1 MASDQSAREAA
12 AGAQTGTEAEA
23 TPQYGARQ
31 RARHDAR
38 AAEREPSGAALGFT
52 LTAAILMMIAGGL
65 NILEG
70 IAALIHGSFVVVVR
84 NYAYSMSATS
94 WGWFHLILGAVVLA
108 AGIGLLT
115 DKMWA
120 RIVGVV
126 VVAISM
132 IVNFLYIPYL
142 PVWSIVVIAIDMA
155 IVWALLSPRDR
166 WAY

>member
-1 MASDQSAREAA
+1 MTASPDFIRVLSVDDHPFFR
-12 AGAQTGTEAEA
+12 
-23 TPQYGARQ
+23 
-31 RARHDAR
+31 
-38 AAEREPSGAALGFT
+38 
-52 LTAAILMMIAGGL
+52 
-65 NILEG
+65 EG
-70 IAALIHGSFVVVVR
+70 IAALIHGSFIVAVR
-84 NYAYSMSATS
+84 NYAYSLSATS

-120 RIVGVV
+120 RIVGVGV
-126 VVAISM
+126 IAISM